1 MYQTLLTVHSLVRWI
16 SLVLLVY
23 MIIRAYSGWLSS
35 GKFTSGDSS
44 IRKWTITSL
53 HLQLIIGIILYF
65 ISPIT
70 TYFIGHFS
78 QTVGTR
84 SIRFFGMEHVIMM
97 LAAIVIATI
106 GSARSKRRAEDILKF
121 KTLAIWLTISLI
133 LILAAMPWP
142 FSQAISRPWFRL
154 F

>member
-16 SLVLLVY
+16 ALAMLVY
-23 MIIRAYSGWLSS
+23 LIIRAYSGWLSS
-35 GKFTSGDSS
+35 GVFTSGDSS
-44 IRKWTITSL
+44 LRKWTISSL
-53 HLQLIIGIILYF
+53 HLQLILGIILYF
-65 ISPIT
+65 VSPIT
-70 TYFIGHFS
+70 TYFMSHFCE
-78 QTVGTR
+78 TVGTR
-84 SIRFFGMEHVIMM
+84 SIRFFGMEHVVMM

-106 GSARSKRRAEDILKF
+106 GAARSKRRPEDRLKF

-142 FSQAISRPWFRL
+142 FAQAISRPWFRL

>member
-1 MYQTLLTVHSLVRWI
+1 
-16 SLVLLVY
+16 
-23 MIIRAYSGWLSS
+23 MIIRAYSGWLTS
-35 GKFTSGDSS
+35 GKFTGGDSS

-53 HLQLIIGIILYF
+53 HLQFIIGILLYF

-78 QTVGTR
+78 ETVGTR

-106 GSARSKRRAEDILKF
+106 GSARSKHQVEDRLKF

-133 LILAAMPWP
+133 LIVAAMPWP

>member
-78 QTVGTR
+78 ETVGTR

-97 LAAIVIATI
+97 FAAIVIATI

>member
-16 SLVLLVY
+16 ALAMLLY

-35 GKFTSGDSS
+35 AKFTGGDSS

-53 HLQLIIGIILYF
+53 HLQLILGVVLYF
-65 ISPIT
+65 TSPIT
-70 TYFIGHFS
+70 TYFMSHFS
-78 QTVGTR
+78 ETVGTR
-84 SIRFFGMEHVIMM
+84 SIRFFGMEHAVMM
-97 LAAIVIATI
+97 LLAIIIATI
-106 GSARSKRRAEDILKF
+106 GSARSKRQAEDRLKF
-121 KTLAIWLTISLI
+121 KTLAIWLTVSLI
-133 LILAAMPWP
+133 LILAGMPWP

>member
-16 SLVLLVY
+16 SLALLVY

>member
-78 QTVGTR
+78 ETVGTR

>member
-1 MYQTLLTVHSLVRWI
+1 MYQTLLTVHSFVRWI
-16 SLVLLVY
+16 SLALLVY

-78 QTVGTR
+78 ETVGTR

>member
-78 QTVGTR
+78 ETVGTR

-106 GSARSKRRAEDILKF
+106 GSARSKRRPEDILKF

>member
-16 SLVLLVY
+16 SLALLVY

-78 QTVGTR
+78 ETVGTR